1 MKMLIV
7 SPFLPYPIDSG
18 GKVRLFNLIKE
29 DSQYFSIHFL
39 FIDYGQEEVDL
50 RECQSALPGVVF
62 HHVLTHSSKLK
73 QFVYLIL
80 RIFGCQL
87 FCYRGIKRVINNI
100 VLDNK
105 IDVVQFEFSQ
115 MIKYYDKNLNT
126 KKVLVIHEIVFRNLW
141 RQLLVGTSMRDKI
154 LNFGR
159 FLFFRIEEVGAL
171 KSFDLII
178 TMSDEDSSYLAKFT
192 KKRNIEIIPNGVNT
206 DDFPFPQDIRP
217 SRQLYFIGWF
227 KNLQNVDAINFF
239 LDELLPAC
247 SSQGINFKMKIIGK
261 GVGEDLKE
269 RFSSLGFDYIE
280 YLPDNM
286 LSSLSNS
293 VLIVPLR
300 FGGGTRLKIL
310 EAMSMG
316 NPVLS
321 SLIGAEGLGLIDGQD
336 ILLFRDKDE
345 FVKKLSDLLS
355 SEDLWKNIVKAARAK
370 VESTYDWRIIVK
382 NSLAIYGQLINNE
395 K

>member
-1 MKMLIV
+1 
-7 SPFLPYPIDSG
+7 
-18 GKVRLFNLIKE
+18 
-29 DSQYFSIHFL
+29 
-39 FIDYGQEEVDL
+39 
-50 RECQSALPGVVF
+50 
-62 HHVLTHSSKLK
+62 
-73 QFVYLIL
+73 
-80 RIFGCQL
+80 
-87 FCYRGIKRVINNI
+87 
-100 VLDNK
+100 
-105 IDVVQFEFSQ
+105 
-115 MIKYYDKNLNT
+115 
-126 KKVLVIHEIVFRNLW
+126 
-141 RQLLVGTSMRDKI
+141 MRDKI